1 MDAII
6 PAAGQASRMRGIPKF
21 LLPADKNYQTLIER
35 HINHIKEYVKT
46 IWIPVRPEFVFLL
59 DSLNISGENIVIV
72 PMSTNTMNESVGRVL
87 EISSAETFMLV
98 MPDTVF
104 VGEQPYEAL
113 SKCDFT
119 QLVCWR
125 IREEQKG
132 KLGQVLISDNQ
143 VIDMV
148 DKNAMCDYE
157 WSWGCLS
164 FHRKLANYIDYQ
176 DPHIGYAVRK
186 ALDNNERIDSVKIRG
201 KYFDCG
207 TPSEYAQL
215 VNSTFE

>member
-35 HINHIKEYVKT
+35 HIKYIKEYVKT

-59 DSLNISGENIVIV
+59 DSLNISGENIVMV

-113 SKCDFT
+113 SKCDF
-119 QLVCWR
+119 
-125 IREEQKG
+125 
-132 KLGQVLISDNQ
+132 
-143 VIDMV
+143 
-148 DKNAMCDYE
+148 
-157 WSWGCLS
+157 
-164 FHRKLANYIDYQ
+164 
-176 DPHIGYAVRK
+176 
-186 ALDNNERIDSVKIRG
+186 
-201 KYFDCG
+201 
-207 TPSEYAQL
+207 AQL
-215 VNSTFE
+215 SRDR